1 MSDSVILIGGGGHS
15 KVVIDCIQ
23 ASGGQAVGILDDGIA
38 VGTSVLGVP
47 VLGKIEDYTKYL
59 QHQFLIAIGNNSIRR
74 RISQQL
80 QVKWYTAIHP
90 SAVVSPHARIGVGT
104 VVMPRAVI
112 NAGAIIGSHC
122 IVNTGVIVEHDNR
135 IADYGD
141 IYVSQI
147 FSCSEQ
153 KRDGDMICPGSPR
166 YFSGSIVCAIPQRF
180 FFFWRQRSF
189 LRF

>member
-135 IADYGD
+135 IADYVHLSPAASLGGT
-141 IYVSQI
+141 VSVGEETHI
-147 FSCSEQ
+147 GIGATV
-153 KRDGDMICPGSPR
+153 RNNIVICGNCTIGAGAAEKP
-166 YFSGSIVCAIPQRF
+166 
-180 FFFWRQRSF
+180 
-189 LRF
+189 

>member
-23 ASGGQAVGILDDGIA
+23 ASVGQAVGILDDGIA

-122 IVNTGVIVEHDNR
+122 IVN
-135 IADYGD
+135 ADGCVPACIQSRWPCRRNTCSRY
-141 IYVSQI
+141 SQFLSWECHVCPLSSGGQLLCDDQRV
-147 FSCSEQ
+147 FSLY
-153 KRDGDMICPGSPR
+153 R
-166 YFSGSIVCAIPQRF
+166 
-180 FFFWRQRSF
+180 
-189 LRF
+189 